1 MAGTL
6 GTGTLHFTVSQPLI
20 RRIILRRSLS
30 RTSCQ
35 SNLEL
40 RREKHTGGRGGGLQT
55 TWWEAAGRH
64 LVMDEGMGDGLG
76 EAIHLHARGAPM
88 VREGVVV
95 DPELAWDEARSEGL
109 VSIYLDSGR

>member
-1 MAGTL
+1 MRSTL
-6 GTGTLHFTVSQPLI
+6 GAGEGVSRP
-20 RRIILRRSLS
+20 
-30 RTSCQ
+30 
-35 SNLEL
+35 
-40 RREKHTGGRGGGLQT
+40 RGG
-55 TWWEAAGRH
+55 EAAGRQ

-88 VREGVVV
+88 VREGIVV